1 MFFWMPHFNASLR
14 CAWPAAEHSSA
25 ACFME
30 RRQAQCKRAFKE
42 VKEEKKEVEEACVLI
57 VRESKKVG
65 ALGWSKE

>member
-1 MFFWMPHFNASLR
+1 
-14 CAWPAAEHSSA
+14 
-25 ACFME
+25 ME

-65 ALGWSKE
+65 VLGWGEE